1 MSLLPTPSTTIT
13 TTLAYTLL
21 RHPFPTLLETQQ
33 SHAHLLKTG
42 LLVLSLHTST
52 KLLSLYSSSF
62 HLFSDAISLLS
73 SLPSPDS
80 FSFSTLISSLS
91 HSQLFSSSLLLF
103 RRMLSSGLPPDPFV
117 LPTAVKASSSL
128 SSLPLGR
135 QLHALSISSGHSS
148 HPFVHSSLI
157 HMYLT
162 CNRIPDAR
170 LLFDAMPHR
179 NLVSWSSMIS
189 GYAKLGRV
197 HDARHMFDQMRHS
210 GLEPNSITWNGMIT
224 GFNHSSCF
232 LDSLFVFS
240 DMHSQGFGPDGTSFS
255 SVLSAAG
262 DVENVCF
269 GKQIHCYVIKAGF
282 VIDECVV
289 SAMIDM
295 YGKCGYAKEMVQVLD
310 EFDGM
315 DVASCNAVV
324 AGLSRNGLVEDALR
338 EFRRFEGMGIKLNV
352 VSWTSII
359 ACCSQNGKDMEALEL
374 FREMQMAGVEAN
386 SVTIPC
392 LLPACANIAA
402 LMHGKS
408 AHCFTLRRAISEDVY
423 VASAL
428 VDMYAKCGR
437 INNARSIFDVMPSR
451 NLVSWNTMLGGYSMH
466 GKAKDAMELFHLMQR
481 SGQKP
486 DFISFTCV
494 LAACSQAGL
503 VEMGWYYFNK
513 MSREHGIGARME
525 HYACMVSLLGRAG
538 KLEEAYEL
546 IKEMAFEPD
555 ACVWGALL
563 SSSRVHG
570 NVMLGEIA
578 AEKLFELEPGNA
590 GNYVLLSNIYA
601 NKGIWDEV
609 DRVRDTMKGMGL
621 KKNPGCSWIE
631 IKNKVHMLL
640 AGDKT
645 HPQLSKILE
654 KLEQLS
660 AEMKK
665 LGCNPST
672 DFVLHNVEEQDKEQ
686 MLCGHSEKLAMALG
700 LINTSPRTP
709 LRVIKNLRICGDCHA
724 VMKFVSKFEG
734 RELFVRD
741 TNRFH
746 HFRDGECSC
755 RDYW

>member
-1 MSLLPTPSTTIT
+1 MSLLSAPLTSPTTTTTT

-21 RHPFPTLLETQQ
+21 RHPFPTLLGTQQ

-42 LLVLSLHTST
+42 LLLLSLHTST

-62 HLFSDAISLLS
+62 NLFSDAISLLS

-117 LPTAVKASSSL
+117 LPTALKASSSL

-135 QLHALSISSGHSS
+135 KLHALSISSGHSS
-148 HPFVHSSLI
+148 HPFVNSSLI
-157 HMYLT
+157 HMYLK

-179 NLVSWSSMIS
+179 NLVSWSSMIA
-189 GYAKLGRV
+189 GYAKLGYV

-210 GLEPNSITWNGMIT
+210 GLEPNSVTWN
-224 GFNHSSCF
+224 
-232 LDSLFVFS
+232 
-240 DMHSQGFGPDGTSFS
+240 
-255 SVLSAAG
+255 AAG
-262 DVENVCF
+262 DVENVVF
-269 GKQIHCYVIKAGF
+269 GKQIHCYVTKAGF
-282 VIDECVV
+282 GIDECVV

-295 YGKCGYAKEMVQVLD
+295 YGKCGYAKETVQVLD
-310 EFDGM
+310 EVDGM

-423 VASAL
+423 VGSAM
-428 VDMYAKCGR
+428 VDMYGKCGR
-437 INNARSIFDVMPSR
+437 INDARSIFDVMPSR
-451 NLVSWNTMLGGYSMH
+451 NVVSWNAMLGGYSMH

-503 VEMGWYYFNK
+503 VEKGWYYFNK
-513 MSREHGIGARME
+513 MSQEHGIGSRME

-563 SSSRVHG
+563 SSCRVHG

-578 AEKLFELEPGNA
+578 AEKLFKLEPGNA

-601 NKGIWDEV
+601 NKGIWDGV
-609 DRVRDTMKGMGL
+609 DSVRDTMKGMGL

-631 IKNKVHMLL
+631 IKNEVHMLL

-645 HPQLSKILE
+645 HPQLSKVLE

-660 AEMKK
+660 GEMKK
-665 LGCNPST
+665 LGSSPSI

-686 MLCGHSEKLAMALG
+686 MLCGHSEKLAVALG
-700 LINTSPRTP
+700 LINTSPGTP

-746 HFRDGECSC
+746 HFKDGKCSC
-755 RDYW
+755 GDYW